1 VANGETAKGGFDA
14 LAANFLAGRAAAPIL
29 LTQAKTLP
37 RESAQALRAVLDGSP
52 QATLYVMGKADSV
65 SDVVVSQL
73 TAIAKEAVS
82 GNVTVTRVAGDNR
95 YSTSALAAGHG
106 AVGSV
111 SFAKGSPSY
120 KTAILA
126 SGVVSADA
134 LAAGPLSFSAGLPVL
149 LTGAAKLPAEVSAFL
164 KKAGVQQVFVMGGV
178 DRVSPDVLAE
188 LRALGVQVVKRI
200 AGPNRFA
207 TSAELYS
214 FAVAPASTEASD
226 GGGLG
231 WGTVSAAY
239 VANGVTG
246 FPDALAAGPL
256 AGAGKA
262 VLVTAGPS
270 KLDPEVAALTTKASS
285 VVGLGQP
292 ATVPDAFVK

>member
-1 VANGETAKGGFDA
+1 
-14 LAANFLAGRAAAPIL
+14 
-29 LTQAKTLP
+29 
-37 RESAQALRAVLDGSP
+37 
-52 QATLYVMGKADSV
+52 MGKSDSV
-65 SDVVVSQL
+65 SDAVVSAM
-73 TAIAKEAVS
+73 TAIAKSAVT
-82 GNVTVTRVAGDNR
+82 GTVTVTRVAGDNR
-95 YSTSALAAGHG
+95 YATSALAAAGG

-149 LTGAAKLPAEVSAFL
+149 LTGAASLPAEVSAFL
-164 KKAGVQQVFVMGGV
+164 KKAGVKQVFVLGGL
-178 DRVSPDVLAE
+178 DRVSADVLAQ
-188 LRALGVQVVKRI
+188 LRSMGVTVVKRI

-207 TSAELYS
+207 TSAELYA
-214 FAVAPASTEASD
+214 FAVAPASTEASA

-231 WGTVSAAY
+231 WGSGSLAY

-246 FPDALAAGPL
+246 FPDALAVGPL
-256 AGAGKA
+256 AGTENA
-262 VLVTAGPS
+262 VLVTAGPA
-270 KLDPEVAALTTKASS
+270 KLDPEVATLTTKATS
-285 VVGLGQP
+285 VIGLGQP